1 MNQTRLA
8 GEKNMT
14 ISGSK
19 VFQETLH
26 ARSLRILG
34 HGKFNNGIIAE
45 RLTSYGSC
53 YVLGACQVQQMSCH
67 GHSSIQHVQA
77 RNIVVSGSFAADG
90 VNTDL
95 FEAKGKVSI
104 TGALQASRVI
114 IWQHGRAS
122 VEDIYAEQSITIK
135 NDRTS
140 LLSWLSLGGKLG
152 RFGSLR
158 GRKIEVNDVQA
169 EVIAGEHV
177 TIGANCHVDKVI
189 YSQKLTASP
198 RAVIG
203 IVEHRPELETVWR
216 LEL

>member
-8 GEKNMT
+8 DEQDMT

-19 VFQETLH
+19 VYQETLH
-26 ARSLRILG
+26 TRSLRILG
-34 HGKFNNGIIAE
+34 HGKFNNGIVAE

-53 YVLGACQVQQMSCH
+53 YVLGACEAQQMSCH

-77 RNIVVSGSFAADG
+77 RNITASGSFAADQ
-90 VNTDL
+90 VNAHV

-104 TGALQASRVI
+104 SGALKASRVI

-122 VEDIYAEQSITIK
+122 VEDIYAEQSIAIK

-140 LLSWLSLGGKLG
+140 LLSWLSLGGKRG

-158 GRKIEVNDVQA
+158 GRKVEVDDVQA
-169 EVIAGEHV
+169 EAIAGENV

-189 YSQKLTASP
+189 YSQKLAASP

-203 IVEHRPELETVWR
+203 VVEHRPELETVWR